1 MATWSEILAVN
12 SFIVCDLKE
21 VRESMRSWEKNPFI
35 SYEYESLWPPWF
47 GANPNS
53 LMFKRYVSLQNPGHL
68 LQDRYQQVLC
78 QLRFDSDY
86 RQQYSFGS
94 GGSTQR
100 KRKEKSGRAS

>member
-1 MATWSEILAVN
+1 
-12 SFIVCDLKE
+12 
-21 VRESMRSWEKNPFI
+21 
-35 SYEYESLWPPWF
+35 
-47 GANPNS
+47 
-53 LMFKRYVSLQNPGHL
+53 MFKRYVSLQNPGHL

-100 KRKEKSGRAS
+100 KREEKSGRASLSLFKIRFLKKLHIIKISLEELVCWKSLPKHV